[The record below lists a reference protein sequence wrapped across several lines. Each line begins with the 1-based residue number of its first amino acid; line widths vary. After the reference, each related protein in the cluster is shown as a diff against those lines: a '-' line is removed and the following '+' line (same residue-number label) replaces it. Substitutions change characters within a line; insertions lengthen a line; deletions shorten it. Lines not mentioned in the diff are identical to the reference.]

1 MFWQQKIKVLDLNPG
16 KMQWKIVCELKG
28 RLGVSA
34 RNKRNPKRN
43 GKKKLLK
50 LRRAC
55 GLSNL
60 PWLLATSSYM
70 YQEVLLQPVQAAIN
84 LKSKLA
90 PRWTWTMVCHVKLLD
105 NFLQIMVLQELSSR
119 ESLGTY

>member
-1 MFWQQKIKVLDLNPG
+1 MENSLWVKEEAGCKC
-16 KMQWKIVCELKG
+16 KELKK
-28 RLGVSA
+28 SQEEWQ
-34 RNKRNPKRN
+34 
-43 GKKKLLK
+43 KKFLK
-50 LRRAC
+50 LGRAC

-90 PRWTWTMVCHVKLLD
+90 PGWTWTMVCHVKLLD
-105 NFLQIMVLQELSSR
+105 NFLQIMVLQEMSSR